1 MNEKASCITINC
13 GCCGEG
19 GSGIEGIAPVIGEN
33 GNWFVNGEDTGVKA
47 QGDRGPAG
55 PAGAEGPA
63 GPAGAEGPVGPMG
76 PVGPIGPAGSQGP
89 QGKPGNAFQF
99 DLLFDGTANVVGQ
112 TYSLSKSITDYTY
125 LVIEMGMYYEVNKYW
140 TTFYE
145 WIPFP
150 KVTDNLYQYGRYI
163 YGYHDSITQKTEG
176 YAIYWHFPKVNSLR
190 IDYKQ
195 AYKRDD
201 LGDVRLSKIYGVR

>member
-47 QGDRGPAG
+47 QGDRGPI
-55 PAGAEGPA
+55 

-76 PVGPIGPAGSQGP
+76 PAGPMGPIGPAGSQGP

-125 LVIEMGMYYEVNKYW
+125 LVVEMGMYYKVDKYW
-140 TTFYE
+140 STFYE

-150 KVTDNLYQYGRYI
+150 KVTDTLYQYGKYI
-163 YGYHDSITQKTEG
+163 FGYHEDITQIAPS
-176 YAIYWHFPKVNSLR
+176 YCIFWHFPKGNSLR
-190 IDYKQ
+190 IDYKNLYSQ
-195 AYKRDD
+195 ET
-201 LGDVRLSKIYGVR
+201 LGDVRVSKIYGVR

>member
-1 MNEKASCITINC
+1 MIDMNEKASCITINC

-63 GPAGAEGPVGPMG
+63 G
-76 PVGPIGPAGSQGP
+76 SQGP

-99 DLLFDGTANVVGQ
+99 DLLFDGTANVVDQ
-112 TYSLSKSITDYTY
+112 TYSLSKSIIDYTY
-125 LVIEMGMYYEVNKYW
+125 LVVETGMYYKVDKYW
-140 TTFYE
+140 STLYE

-150 KVTDNLYQYGRYI
+150 KVTDNLYQYGKFI
-163 YGYHDSITQKTEG
+163 LGYYDNITQTAPS
-176 YAIYWHFPKVNSLR
+176 YSIFWHFPKANSLR
-190 IDYKQ
+190 IDLKDVYNQ
-195 AYKRDD
+195 EII
-201 LGDVRLSKIYGVR
+201 GDVRVSKIYGVR